1 MQEEKIEEGLEGS
14 RMASEEEMAKIYGQ
28 TLKDFEEGQIVKG
41 KIVTITPKE
50 VIIDIGYK
58 SEGIIPLSEFSDPH
72 SLKVGDEMDVLLE
85 SKESEEGM
93 VVLSK
98 IKADRMHGWTKIV
111 GNYSEGHLIEGKVAK
126 KVKGGFIVDIGGI
139 EAFLPASLSAFR
151 GNPNDLIGKTMKFKI
166 VSINK
171 SRKNIVI
178 SRREAMQ
185 MEKEEIKVKLLDSL
199 KVGEIAGGTVKNV
212 TDFGA
217 FIDLG
222 GTDGLLH
229 ITDMSWSRINH
240 PSEVV
245 VIGDKIDVVVL
256 GVDKESGKVSL
267 GLKQKTPDPWLEV
280 ETKFPLGS
288 KVKGKVVNLV
298 PYGIFVELEKGI
310 EALVHISELSWT
322 KRISDPSELFAIGD
336 VVEAVV
342 LSVDSQN
349 RKISLGIKQMEV
361 NPWLDVESKYPSG
374 TKVKGKV
381 RSLTDYGAFVELEEG
396 IDGLIHA
403 SDMSWTRRIGHPEEI
418 LKKGQKIEAI
428 VLSVDGANKR
438 ISLGLKQLTPDSWPE
453 IAQKFLAGTILEGK
467 VTKLTN
473 FGIFVELEG
482 EVEGLVHISE
492 IERKTSAKLE
502 DSFKV
507 GDAVKVRVLKVDVE
521 QRKIALSM
529 KEI

>member
-1 MQEEKIEEGLEGS
+1 
-14 RMASEEEMAKIYGQ
+14 
-28 TLKDFEEGQIVKG
+28 
-41 KIVTITPKE
+41 
-50 VIIDIGYK
+50 
-58 SEGIIPLSEFSDPH
+58 
-72 SLKVGDEMDVLLE
+72 
-85 SKESEEGM
+85 M

-111 GNYSEGHLIEGKVAK
+111 GNYSEGHLIEGKAAK
-126 KVKGGFIVDIGGI
+126 KVKGGFIIDIGGI

-151 GNPNDLIGKTMKFKI
+151 GNPNDFIGKTMKFKI
-166 VSINK
+166 ASINK
-171 SRKNIVI
+171 SRKNIVL
-178 SRREAMQ
+178 SRREAIQ

-199 KVGEIAGGTVKNV
+199 KVGEIVGGTVKNV

-245 VIGDKIDVVVL
+245 VMGDKIDVVVL

-336 VVEAVV
+336 MVEAAV
-342 LSVDSQN
+342 LTVDSQN

-361 NPWLDVESKYPSG
+361 NPWLDVESKYPPG

-381 RSLTDYGAFVELEEG
+381 RALTDYGAFVELEEG

-403 SDMSWTRRIGHPEEI
+403 SDMSGQGGLAVLRRY
-418 LKKGQKIEAI
+418 
-428 VLSVDGANKR
+428 
-438 ISLGLKQLTPDSWPE
+438 
-453 IAQKFLAGTILEGK
+453 
-467 VTKLTN
+467 
-473 FGIFVELEG
+473 
-482 EVEGLVHISE
+482 
-492 IERKTSAKLE
+492 
-502 DSFKV
+502 
-507 GDAVKVRVLKVDVE
+507 
-521 QRKIALSM
+521 
-529 KEI
+529 